1 MVNGEMHKKLAP
13 GIYIYNS
20 EQISNSVG
28 IINTNISS
36 FFQDGSVISNGSSPY
51 VDLDKRRVKVFNF
64 QKMSMCHEEDPIN
77 ILRKNIENTTDEI
90 IKNYIKVH
98 NLDNLEKNH
107 EWEILQYN
115 EGDFFKTHIDDCL
128 THPRTVSII
137 VYFNDDY
144 QGGEIEFPSFNVLY
158 KPQSGDILV
167 FPSSFIYSHS
177 IKEII
182 SGTRYAAV
190 NWFSYAKRNI

>member
-1 MVNGEMHKKLAP
+1 MYKKIAP
-13 GIYIYNS
+13 GIYVYNS
-20 EQISNSVG
+20 KQIKNSID

-51 VDLDKRRVKVFNF
+51 VDLDKRKVKVFNF

-77 ILRKNIENTTDEI
+77 ILRKNIENITDEI
-90 IKNYIKVH
+90 IKNYIKIH

-107 EWEILQYN
+107 EWEILQYS

-144 QGGEIEFPSFNVLY
+144 QGGEIEFPSFNVLH
-158 KPQSGDILV
+158 KPKSGDILV
-167 FPSSFIYSHS
+167 FPSSFIYSHN
-177 IKEII
+177 IKEVT
-182 SGTRYAAV
+182 SGIRYAAV